1 MSLNFQ
7 CPPTT
12 KLSDRARATSAAPTY
27 FKSFK
32 SLRNNQGYL
41 DGALYH
47 NNPVRV
53 ADLERRLIWP
63 ETEDSPPDILL
74 SIGTS
79 CNDAI
84 HNEVQRSAGL
94 SHRNRPAM
102 GSRPSSTVVTGPR
115 RIFTRR
121 HKKSQPRK
129 WFNILVN
136 RIENILDTELRW
148 LEFMAEAG
156 HGDEVNRS
164 RYHRINPNIRED
176 PPKLDE
182 TKKLPHLQQRMIR
195 VMKEK
200 YFQNQIGEVAR
211 RLVASSFYVEA
222 PTKPASVHG
231 LDTSVSGMNK
241 PCCYGNVEL
250 TSFCSCYPMPVSLG

>member
-1 MSLNFQ
+1 M
-7 CPPTT
+7 T
-12 KLSDRARATSAAPTY
+12 
-27 FKSFK
+27 
-32 SLRNNQGYL
+32 
-41 DGALYH
+41 
-47 NNPVRV
+47 
-53 ADLERRLIWP
+53 
-63 ETEDSPPDILL
+63 
-74 SIGTS
+74 
-79 CNDAI
+79 
-84 HNEVQRSAGL
+84 
-94 SHRNRPAM
+94 
-102 GSRPSSTVVTGPR
+102 
-115 RIFTRR
+115 
-121 HKKSQPRK
+121 
-129 WFNILVN
+129 
-136 RIENILDTELRW
+136 
-148 LEFMAEAG
+148 EAG

-222 PTKPASVHG
+222 PAKPASVHG

>member
-1 MSLNFQ
+1 MFLNFQ

-12 KLSDRARATSAAPTY
+12 ELLDRARATSAAPTY

-32 SLRNNQGYL
+32 SLRNGQGYL

-94 SHRNRPAM
+94 SHRNRPAL
-102 GSRPSSTVVTGPR
+102 GSRPSSTVVTNPR

-121 HKKSQPRK
+121 HNKSQPRK

-148 LEFMAEAG
+148 LEFMTEAG

-222 PTKPASVHG
+222 LAKPTSVNG
-231 LDTSVSGMNK
+231 IDTSVSGMNK

-250 TSFCSCYPMPVSLG
+250 TTFCSCYPLPVSLG